1 MNLYTLT
8 TQLQA
13 AFDRLVIDD
22 ETGEILNFE
31 EVEQLDIALDDK
43 LEACAIVIKNKLAF
57 LESLKQ
63 EKKVLDERIKDTE
76 KSIESLKKRLTYS
89 MQSVG
94 KKSLET
100 TRAKIG
106 FKGSVQVQITDETQ
120 IPHRYM
126 VEKIERK
133 PDKAS
138 IKKALA
144 SGEIITGVELVEKQN
159 IQIK

>member
-31 EVEQLDIALDDK
+31 ELEQLDIALDDK
-43 LEACAIVIKNKLAF
+43 LEACAIVIKSKLAF

-63 EKKVLDERIKDTE
+63 EKKALEERIKDTE
-76 KSIESLKKRLTYS
+76 KSVESLKKRLTYS

-94 KKSLET
+94 KDKLET
-100 TRAKIG
+100 TKVKIS
-106 FKGSVQVQITDETQ
+106 FKGSASVNITDESK
-120 IPHRYM
+120 IPSGYI
-126 VEKIERK
+126 VEKIDRK
-133 PDKAS
+133 PDKTA

-144 SGEIITGVELVEKQN
+144 SGQVIAGAELATKSN